1 MQLEKAIYCM
11 EMLASPGC
19 NTALSGQPVKAAA
32 GASLEVALTGW
43 KRVLPHRKND
53 WPKKDRHQIH
63 SSTLPRSLTSG
74 LIDYIQKNALFTRDI

>member
-43 KRVLPHRKND
+43 ERVLPHRKND
-53 WPKKDRHQIH
+53 WPKINF
-63 SSTLPRSLTSG
+63 SPFELC
-74 LIDYIQKNALFTRDI
+74 DIS

>member
-1 MQLEKAIYCM
+1 M

-43 KRVLPHRKND
+43 DRVIPHRKND
-53 WPKKDRHQIH
+53 WPKKNPRRLEISDRGGLDFMTNQLLHFDQMFRA
-63 SSTLPRSLTSG
+63 SSERS
-74 LIDYIQKNALFTRDI
+74 

>member
-43 KRVLPHRKND
+43 ERVLPHRKND
-53 WPKKDRHQIH
+53 WPKFFKKIGLDPLW
-63 SSTLPRSLTSG
+63 TLTL
-74 LIDYIQKNALFTRDI
+74 

>member
-43 KRVLPHRKND
+43 ERVLPHRKND
-53 WPKKDRHQIH
+53 WPF
-63 SSTLPRSLTSG
+63 
-74 LIDYIQKNALFTRDI
+74 Y

>member
-1 MQLEKAIYCM
+1 M

-53 WPKKDRHQIH
+53 WPTFLR
-63 SSTLPRSLTSG
+63 STRLNLNRRYELWEEM
-74 LIDYIQKNALFTRDI
+74 KM

>member
-43 KRVLPHRKND
+43 ERVLPHRKND
-53 WPKKDRHQIH
+53 WPYIFSKTGNVLRILN
-63 SSTLPRSLTSG
+63 ST
-74 LIDYIQKNALFTRDI
+74 

>member
-1 MQLEKAIYCM
+1 M

-19 NTALSGQPVKAAA
+19 DPALRGQPVKAAA

-53 WPKKDRHQIH
+53 WPIIISIKYGIE
-63 SSTLPRSLTSG
+63 
-74 LIDYIQKNALFTRDI
+74 